1 MITDIEQLGQ
11 LGITFEAETS
21 IDLILQSL
29 PDCWGGFIMNYNM
42 MNQEKT
48 LGELMA
54 MLKEAEPELQ
64 KGKKREA
71 YLTSTSH
78 KAKAWPKASG
88 GVKKKKKG
96 KAKSSKSSGK
106 TKDISQDICLHCGK
120 RGHWKRD
127 CRQLKAEVKAGKAPA

>member
-1 MITDIEQLGQ
+1 MSEGTSVEHYVSQMIADIEQLGQ

-42 MNQEKT
+42 MNQEKSF
-48 LGELMA
+48 GEMMA

-71 YLTSTSH
+71 HLTSASH
-78 KAKAWPKASG
+78 KAKA
-88 GVKKKKKG
+88 
-96 KAKSSKSSGK
+96 
-106 TKDISQDICLHCGK
+106 
-120 RGHWKRD
+120 
-127 CRQLKAEVKAGKAPA
+127 